1 MMLKMSQK
9 IRQTSRTFIMDG
21 MAPTRAST
29 TTWGER
35 QKDLEP
41 HQCFTLL
48 AKLQFF
54 LHLFR
59 LCHKPVTFGRKRS
72 GLITAKIQSQKTEAL
87 GS

>member
-9 IRQTSRTFIMDG
+9 MRQTRRTFMMDG

-41 HQCFTLL
+41 HQCATLL
-48 AKLQFF
+48 AKFQFF

-59 LCHKPVTFGRKRS
+59 LHHKPMAFGRKRI
-72 GLITAKIQSQKTEAL
+72 GLIRAKIYTQKTEAL

>member
-9 IRQTSRTFIMDG
+9 MRQTSRTFMMDG

-41 HQCFTLL
+41 HQCSTLL
-48 AKLQFF
+48 AKFQFF

-59 LCHKPVTFGRKRS
+59 LCHKPVAFGRKRS
-72 GLITAKIQSQKTEAL
+72 GLIRAKIQGQKTEAL